1 MVVPGTVGAISLL
14 LALYAFNIL
23 PINYVGLALILLG
36 TALMVTEAFVPAF
49 GALGIGGIAAFVI
62 GSIMLMDADVP
73 GFQVYMPLIV
83 AIAAASACI
92 FLFAVVMMM
101 RSRERAVV
109 SGPEEMIGLDG
120 EVVSWSGH
128 AGRVRTHGEIWQARA
143 SDVLAPGSRVRIA
156 GRDGLV
162 LEVRPEKKET

>member
-1 MVVPGTVGAISLL
+1 
-14 LALYAFNIL
+14 
-23 PINYVGLALILLG
+23 
-36 TALMVTEAFVPAF
+36 
-49 GALGIGGIAAFVI
+49 
-62 GSIMLMDADVP
+62 
-73 GFQVYMPLIV
+73 MPLIV

-128 AGRVRTHGEIWQARA
+128 VGRVRTHGEIWQARA